1 MIKVVGDIQTINLEP
16 SAEGERPLVKT
27 VIPIRH
33 RRKGIKNVIEPNPAL
48 LAEGVG
54 PQEKPQFEM
63 PLLTALSRAY
73 YWQWLLDEGRVESGS
88 EIARSEGLHP
98 STVNE
103 LLRLTILAP
112 DLVQKILKGEQPD
125 GLSILWFTR
134 NRLPVDWGEQ
144 STLLKACLGL

>member
-1 MIKVVGDIQTINLEP
+1 
-16 SAEGERPLVKT
+16 
-27 VIPIRH
+27 
-33 RRKGIKNVIEPNPAL
+33 VIEPNPAL
-48 LAEGVG
+48 PADGIG

-63 PLLTALSRAY
+63 PLLTALSRSF

-88 EIARSEGLHP
+88 EIARREALHP

-112 DLVQKILKGEQPD
+112 DLIQKILKGEQPD

-134 NRLPVDWGEQ
+134 NLLPVDWSEQ
-144 STLLKACLGL
+144 AKALVAHLRIIA